1 MSLGT
6 KVGFAF
12 FYIILFSK
20 SPLNVSSI
28 TLRTRKYA
36 TNFYVT
42 SGVHEIIISWNCL
55 NQILK
60 HK

>member
-42 SGVHEIIISWNCL
+42 SGVHEIIIS
-55 NQILK
+55 
-60 HK
+60 